1 MAKASGR
8 FFEKK
13 RRKKLLFAL
22 GQGGAD
28 SDAPEESKVF
38 YGFFLN
44 RAISDQSESL

>member
-22 GQGGAD
+22 GQGGAN
-28 SDAPEESKVF
+28 SHAPEESK
-38 YGFFLN
+38 FFT
-44 RAISDQSESL
+44 AFF